1 MEEISINYIPI
12 QSLGYVS
19 CNVPSDVFLSVNQ
32 EVQDIIK
39 NNFTTALPNNKHLAG
54 LIEHE
59 YKLITCA
66 YKLNKFFKLVI
77 PEYWKLHNNYKETQV
92 EYKIQGIDNTSEY
105 KPDIWVNLQKKYEFN
120 PLHNHRGVLSFV
132 MYLQIPYNMED
143 ELCMPHFKNSNV
155 RLFHGKSASTFS
167 FVYPSIAQQH
177 NMEHA
182 VAEHVINIDKTWV
195 GKMIIFPA
203 WLQHMVTPFY
213 TSDEYRISVSGNLAP
228 VYNG

>member
-12 QSLGYVS
+12 QSLGYVL

-32 EVQDIIK
+32 EVKDIIK
-39 NNFTTALPNNKHLAG
+39 NNFTTAIPYNKHLAG

-59 YKLITCA
+59 YTLITCA

-77 PEYWKLHNNYKETQV
+77 PEYWKLHNNYKEAQV
-92 EYKIQGIDNTSEY
+92 EYNIIGKDNTSEY

-120 PLHNHRGVLSFV
+120 PLHNHSGVLSFV
-132 MYLQIPYNMED
+132 MYLQIPYNIED
-143 ELCMPHFKNSNV
+143 ELCMPHNKNSRVN
-155 RLFHGKSASTFS
+155 SASTFL
-167 FVYPSIAQQH
+167 FVYPSITQQ
-177 NMEHA
+177 EHA

-213 TSDEYRISVSGNLAP
+213 TSDEFRISVSGNLAP